1 MAVYSRAMDME
12 TSGELLTVGSMLRMP
27 TFARGVVV
35 AGAGGLD
42 NVVRWVHIV
51 DLPEAK
57 YEWARGGELLL
68 TTGVALRDAPARQV
82 ALIPTLAQRGLA
94 GLVLSIGLH
103 LDHAPESMRA
113 AADQLHFPII
123 ELPPDVPFVEITRAV
138 LTQIVNYQY
147 TLRERAEEI
156 HHTLTM
162 LVLEGGTLQGVA
174 DALGEI
180 LQRSITIETTA
191 FEILAAARVGVE
203 DAARQRAVASG
214 RTPSDLVQYLNEL
227 GIYERLLA
235 ERRAIRVSVQPAM
248 GLTMERI
255 VAPIIVDGEIIGYV
269 WIIAG
274 EKRLDALDELAIE
287 HAATVAALIIHK
299 ERAVQYA
306 AMSLRGDF
314 FEQLLHF
321 TDPPDSRVVERA
333 HQLNF
338 CLDCAY
344 QILIAESDTGE
355 NHGLAS
361 LSARIEQRLES
372 IHPAMVITRGRR
384 VVIILHGHRLT
395 AGGSVAQTLLDA
407 LSHPHDPLL
416 IGIGQPIGKV
426 ADLRLS
432 YNQASEAVD
441 VARALGRRSGILRFE
456 DLGLLHW
463 LRHLPPEV
471 IPENVYMKAVEVL
484 AEYDAERHTDLL
496 PTLETYLEAPSVGEA
511 ADLLF
516 IHRNTLS
523 YRLERIEKL
532 LQVDLTDPGQRLNLH
547 VAAKCHRVNS
557 IR

>member
-1 MAVYSRAMDME
+1 MDIE
-12 TSGELLTVGSMLRMP
+12 TSSELLTVGRMLQMP
-27 TFARGVVV
+27 TFTRGVVV
-35 AGAGGLD
+35 AGAGGLH
-42 NVVRWVHIV
+42 NVIRWVHIV

-68 TTGVALRDAPARQV
+68 TAGVGLRDAPERQA
-82 ALIPTLAQRGLA
+82 ALIPNLARRGLA
-94 GLVLSIGLH
+94 GMVLSVGLH
-103 LDHAPESMRA
+103 LAHAPESMRT
-113 AADQLHFPII
+113 AADQLNFPII
-123 ELPPDVPFVEITRAV
+123 ELPPDVPFVEITRTV
-138 LTQIVNYQY
+138 LTQIVNHQY
-147 TLRERAEEI
+147 LLRERAEEI
-156 HHTLTM
+156 HRTLTT
-162 LVLEGGTLQGVA
+162 LVLEGSTLQGVA
-174 DALGEI
+174 DALAEI
-180 LQRSITIETTA
+180 LQRSITIETTS

-203 DAARQRAVASG
+203 DTARQRTVANG
-214 RTPSDLVQYLNEL
+214 RTPPDLAQHLIDL

-235 ERRAIRVSVQPAM
+235 ERRPIHVPALPAM
-248 GLTMERI
+248 EMTMERI
-255 VAPIIVDGEIIGYV
+255 VAPIIVAGEIIGYV

-274 EKRLDALDELAIE
+274 ENRLDALDELAIE
-287 HAATVAALIIHK
+287 HAATVVALIMHK

-314 FEQLLHF
+314 FEQLLHYA
-321 TDPPDSRVVERA
+321 DPPDSRVVERA
-333 HQLNF
+333 HQLDF

-344 QILIAESDTGE
+344 QVLIAESDTGE
-355 NHGLAS
+355 NHGLS
-361 LSARIEQRLES
+361 PLSARIEQRLENV
-372 IHPAMVITRGRR
+372 HPALVITRGQR

-395 AGGSVAQTLLDA
+395 AGARIAQGLVDV
-407 LSHPHDPLL
+407 LSHPHEPLL
-416 IGIGQPIGKV
+416 IGIGQPIEKV

-432 YNQASEAVD
+432 YNQATEAAD
-441 VARALGRRSGILRFE
+441 VARALGRHTGILRFE

-471 IPENVYMKAVEVL
+471 IHENVYMKAVKML

-496 PTLETYLEAPSVGEA
+496 QTLEIYLEAPSVGEA

-532 LQVDLTDPGQRLNLH
+532 LQVDLNDPGQRLNLH